1 MKLVLLE
8 AEHEQLRAELA
19 RWEGVISSALLQ
31 VEAIRACARYG
42 PAYASAA
49 RDGLTGVALL
59 PLDERVLE
67 SATELQPATMR
78 ALDALHLAT
87 ALSVVDDLGVVLVYD
102 ERLHRAV
109 REAGLSA
116 LRPGRES

>member
-8 AEHEQLRAELA
+8 PEHEQLRDELA

-31 VEAIRACARYG
+31 VEATRACARYG
-42 PAYASAA
+42 PAYARAA

-59 PLDERVLE
+59 PIDERVLQG
-67 SATELQPATMR
+67 AAELAPVTMR

-87 ALSVVDDLGVVLVYD
+87 ALSVADDVGVVLVYD
-102 ERLHRAV
+102 ERLHGAV
-109 REAGLSA
+109 RQAGLSA
-116 LRPGRES
+116 LRPGAES